1 MIERAIQRDLEQAL
15 ARQAAVALIGP
26 RQVGK
31 TTLAH
36 TVAAGRPSLYLDL
49 ENSIDR
55 AKLAEPQMFLG
66 RHEDKLVILDE
77 IHRAPELFST
87 LRGIIDKGRREGR
100 RTGRF
105 LLLGSAAI
113 ELMRQ
118 SETLAGRIA
127 YVDMG
132 PLHVLETGPGSMDEL
147 WLRGGFPDSF
157 LATDDA
163 QSLALRR
170 DFVRTY
176 LERDVPMFG
185 PRIPAET
192 LERLWTMLAH
202 SQGGLLNAAKLASGI
217 GVSAPTVT
225 SYLGL
230 LVDLLLVRRLPPYHR
245 NVGKRLVK
253 SPKTY
258 VRDSGLLHAL
268 LGIGDLD
275 ALFGHPVIG
284 ASWEGFVIENLLAV
298 CPPGTKA
305 GFYRTAA
312 GAEIDLV
319 LELGV
324 RRGVWAIEIKRSASP
339 GLQKGNHHALADI
352 APRRSFYVHGGSDR
366 FPMTP
371 TTEAISLPEL
381 AAELAALG

>member
-1 MIERAIQRDLEQAL
+1 MIARRIEHELEQAL
-15 ARQAAVALIGP
+15 SRQAAVALVGP

-36 TVAAGRPSLYLDL
+36 AVALGRPSLYLDL
-49 ENSIDR
+49 ENSMDR
-55 AKLAEPQMFLG
+55 AKLAEPELFLA

-77 IHRAPELFST
+77 IHRVPELFAS

-100 RTGRF
+100 KTGRF

-132 PLHVLETGPGSMDEL
+132 PLHVLEIGSKEQDAL
-147 WLRGGFPDSF
+147 WLRGGFPDSY
-157 LATDDA
+157 LANHDA
-163 QSLALRR
+163 VSLALRR
-170 DFVRTY
+170 DFIRTY

-192 LERLWTMLAH
+192 LERFWTMLAH
-202 SQGGLLNAAKLASGI
+202 CQGGLLNASKLASGI

-225 SYLGL
+225 SYLDL
-230 LVDLLLVRRLPPYHR
+230 LADLLLVRRLPPYLR
-245 NVGKRLVK
+245 NLGKRLVK

-268 LGIGDLD
+268 LGIGDFDSL
-275 ALFGHPVIG
+275 LGHPVIG
-284 ASWEGFVIENLLAV
+284 GSWEGFVIENLLAAA
-298 CPPGTKA
+298 PTGTKA
-305 GFYRTAA
+305 SFYRTAA
-312 GAEIDLV
+312 GAEMDLV
-319 LELGV
+319 LELGAKH
-324 RRGVWAIEIKRSASP
+324 GVWAIEIKRSAAP

-352 APRRSFYVHGGSDR
+352 APQRSFYVHGGSDR
-366 FPMTP
+366 FPMTA
-371 TTEAISLPEL
+371 TTEAISLHEL
-381 AAELAALG
+381 ANELATLV